1 MSSKR
6 VDTEL
11 NTREA
16 NVQEE
21 TRALRRGFIS
31 IFAELTRSYTR
42 GEHGE
47 NNQAVTTNLC
57 V

>member
-6 VDTEL
+6 VDAEL

-21 TRALRRGFIS
+21 TRARNKGFVS
-31 IFAELTRSYTR
+31 IFIMHLRSYTR
-42 GEHGE
+42 GKCEV
-47 NNQAVTTNLC
+47 NKILDT
-57 V
+57 

>member
-6 VDTEL
+6 VDAEL

-21 TRALRRGFIS
+21 TRALSKGPCSVFIR
-31 IFAELTRSYTR
+31 IGRLKCMMDVQKETIK
-42 GEHGE
+42 
-47 NNQAVTTNLC
+47 Q
-57 V
+57 